1 VVTTTKHDDTRYW
14 IVVAT
19 RDHVQRGVEEGIC
32 QVCHG
37 KEGSLRR
44 MSEGDWVVFYSS
56 KERYDGAEKCRK
68 FTAIGKIKNEL
79 VYQVRIN
86 EDFAPFR
93 RSVEFYPS
101 SEVPIEPLIPL
112 FSFIRNKKSW
122 GYLFKFGLIQIPRQ
136 DFLSIA
142 SRMLPALQEAV

>member
-1 VVTTTKHDDTRYW
+1 MMITNQDDARYW
-14 IVVAT
+14 IVVSS
-19 RDHVQRGVEEGIC
+19 RDHVQRAVEQGIC

-37 KEGSLRR
+37 KEASLKR
-44 MSEGDWVVFYSS
+44 MSAGDWVVFYSS
-56 KERYDGAEKCRK
+56 KERHDGVERCRK
-68 FTAIGKIKNEL
+68 FSAIGKIKNEP
-79 VYQVRIN
+79 VYQVRMN
-86 EDFAPFR
+86 ENFAPFR
-93 RSVEFYPS
+93 RGVEFYPC
-101 SEVPIEPLIPL
+101 SEASIEPLLPL